1 MAPITLDMVRRRAEH
16 NEGMVST
23 LEEIS
28 LHQQEIERIEG
39 LGHICRHLKI
49 LYMQNNLVS
58 KLENLHRLKE
68 LEYANFAVNNI
79 RKIENLQR
87 CESLQKLD
95 LTVNFID
102 KSSLLTVHTLEAN
115 HQLRDLYLMGN
126 PCADFGGYRAFVIG
140 TLPQLARLDGTD
152 VTPTERILARQA
164 LPEIAARLTRE
175 LIAEGV
181 DVEAASR
188 VSDARDLAPDED
200 DVAEIMNTPE
210 DERPWCPATRVAEQ
224 RESARLRDAQDAE
237 RRANQGK
244 MFNPDGSRR
253 KPRREGFPDLPEDV
267 EKVRQCNEGGF
278 EFRLDENPGGDA
290 IVLDVRVGKFVDTSL
305 VDADVHPRVCRVL
318 CKGKLLQLTL
328 PEEVRPD
335 AAVAQRSR
343 VTGSLVVTM
352 PKLKPPPPR
361 KDRTL
366 FGDDRNGDGG
376 GGGGGGGREG
386 RGGREDYVV
395 GWAASGTGSDTFE
408 RRRRTERGGGGSDE
422 GTRRLVREMGA
433 VSIRGIVR
441 DAPAGADLGG
451 HLLEAKE
458 RARPAKAPATAA
470 PQTAVYG
477 DEGDDD
483 EPPPL

>member
-68 LEYANFAVNNI
+68 LEYANFAVNII

-140 TLPQLARLDGTD
+140 TLPQLSRLDGTD

-361 KDRTL
+361 KDRTI
-366 FGDDRNGDGG
+366 GDDDSNELVDLLPDANPGPEVEVMAKAEMEMVTGLLDILDPRAKHAVEQRFGLGDGRKRSY
-376 GGGGGGGREG
+376 REVG
-386 RGGREDYVV
+386 EDLGVTAE
-395 GWAASGTGSDTFE
+395 AA
-408 RRRRTERGGGGSDE
+408 
-422 GTRRLVREMGA
+422 RRLVKRAIHSVREHA
-433 VSIRGIVR
+433 
-441 DAPAGADLGG
+441 
-451 HLLEAKE
+451 
-458 RARPAKAPATAA
+458 AT
-470 PQTAVYG
+470 TATV
-477 DEGDDD
+477 DVA
-483 EPPPL
+483 

>member
-23 LEEIS
+23 LEEIC

-140 TLPQLARLDGTD
+140 TLPQLSRLDGTD

-188 VSDARDLAPDED
+188 VSARATSPRTRTTSRRS
-200 DVAEIMNTPE
+200 NTPE
-210 DERPWCPATRVAEQ
+210 DERLWCPGRGSPS
-224 RESARLRDAQDAE
+224 RGSSRLRDAQ
-237 RRANQGK
+237 RRASGEPGK
-244 MFNPDGSRR
+244 DVQPGRVAEENEARGLPL
-253 KPRREGFPDLPEDV
+253 DLPEDV

-278 EFRLDENPGGDA
+278 EFRLDENCGRGRDRA
-290 IVLDVRVGKFVDTSL
+290 RRARGEVRGHEPRRRRR
-305 VDADVHPRVCRVL
+305 HPACRVL
-318 CKGKLLQLTL
+318 CKGKLL
-328 PEEVRPD
+328 E
-335 AAVAQRSR
+335 
-343 VTGSLVVTM
+343 
-352 PKLKPPPPR
+352 
-361 KDRTL
+361 
-366 FGDDRNGDGG
+366 DDP
-376 GGGGGGGREG
+376 
-386 RGGREDYVV
+386 
-395 GWAASGTGSDTFE
+395 W
-408 RRRRTERGGGGSDE
+408 RRRSVRTPPSRRGPGS
-422 GTRRLVREMGA
+422 
-433 VSIRGIVR
+433 
-441 DAPAGADLGG
+441 
-451 HLLEAKE
+451 
-458 RARPAKAPATAA
+458 RACSSSPCPS
-470 PQTAVYG
+470 
-477 DEGDDD
+477 
-483 EPPPL
+483 